1 MKLMDA
7 SRRFSSQ
14 GLGELFSHLVNTSV
28 GDLTSKGIL
37 RSRLRWAFSS

>member
-14 GLGELFSHLVNTSV
+14 GLGELSSHLVNTGV
-28 GDLTSKGIL
+28 EDLTSKGIL
-37 RSRLRWAFSS
+37 RSNSRWELSS